1 MRGHSTSQWVVI
13 EGEAPLWPVQRSK
26 MKRFG
31 KIVIICKHFCKKVH
45 LKEGS
50 EYVPGFKYVRV
61 LNIPK
66 FAHTW
71 QGSEYALGCNYRRVL
86 NIPGFRL
93 SQIFA
98 YASVAEGSECAWIWL
113 NNVLWQG
120 SEYAWST
127 FLRVLNKLPAG
138 SKYIETQNMA
148 MLWICKCYTGSW
160 ICLNKYY

>member
-1 MRGHSTSQWVVI
+1 
-13 EGEAPLWPVQRSK
+13 

-61 LNIPK
+61 LNIRK

-120 SEYAWST
+120 LEYAWST
-127 FLRVLNKLPAG
+127 FLRVLNKLPTG
-138 SKYIETQNMA
+138 YKFIVVNMQVLHRKLN
-148 MLWICKCYTGSW
+148 MPEQVL
-160 ICLNKYY
+160 ICLNNASICVNMPQ